1 MVDFP
6 YNEHANADY
15 NYEAG
20 YLAGLRAALTVLLNG
35 GHLKE
40 LSACIKTQ
48 VPACRSAMEDDE
60 NIDAFEED
68 WE

>member
-6 YNEHANADY
+6 YEEHFNADY

-20 YLAGLRAALTVLLNG
+20 YLAGLRAALRLLLGG

-40 LSACIKTQ
+40 LSACINEQ
-48 VPACRSAMEDDE
+48 VPICESALNDQEDD
-60 NIDAFEED
+60 
-68 WE
+68 

>member
-6 YNEHANADY
+6 YNEGANADY

-20 YLAGLRAALTVLLNG
+20 YLAGLRAALTVLLSG

-40 LSACIKTQ
+40 ISACINTQ
-48 VPACRSAMEDDE
+48 IPSCRSAKEDDE
-60 NIDAFEED
+60 NFDAFPDTGE
-68 WE
+68 